1 MFRRFSDPVLLERC
15 DVQRTADQRDLRAA
29 ERGERRARF
38 ARREQRDRNIFCSVK
53 NLSGHVYP
61 DKLIQTKK
69 CKNEIKIAWK
79 CERCDVQRAADQRDL
94 RAAEQRH

>member
-38 ARREQRDRNIFCSVK
+38 ARREQRGPQYIFTVFK
-53 NLSGHVYP
+53 IYP
-61 DKLIQTKK
+61 GMSTRI
-69 CKNEIKIAWK
+69 N
-79 CERCDVQRAADQRDL
+79 
-94 RAAEQRH
+94 